1 MAKNPY
7 APYSTQWWQW
17 QSSHPSEELP
27 HDPSVGFPSDD
38 SGKPISTSND
48 SGASYDD
55 FLRLFGGDQDEFTAF
70 LQSLGISDPNKL
82 TDAQRTDFNKQLI
95 DQLIAHQSELDKRKY
110 NESLRDEQR
119 LYDSAMLARLMA
131 SGMSR
136 DAALAMLSGSGGS
149 GGSAAPYTDG
159 TQLAQGLAPSES
171 QLNKIQGDTSIANTV
186 FNGLSAI
193 TGLVNMGFGCAATKA
208 QTAFMKAQNVLT
220 GKQINAFNIASKAF
234 GVLNGVGAAMDAFGS
249 VASAIQAIQQAA
261 ESGDTAAA
269 DFIQSGGIQQ
279 MRDNAPFVSRTLG
292 QLYQDER
299 SSKDYATNFDQLVRK
314 NNADIL
320 LTEADVKSVLKGIEK
335 CEAEINEIVGNT
347 EFVEANKQVCFKQAD
362 YLEEQAKLAKK
373 QGRLIDAQTMLTAA
387 EKLRTDAESM
397 STTLQNQYVDAL
409 QNDTYTDRET
419 GEEVSGLDLMT
430 GTTIQNLFGL
440 ARTLAKTTSSEYID
454 AETTMQ
460 LSNFETITAANIL
473 RTLRANSNIKFANE
487 HPETVSFGWAL
498 EDCGI
503 GSLLRV
509 NSKDAIGSG
518 SFLDPELGQRL
529 MKNANRF
536 RQLHMPLYY

>member
-1 MAKNPY
+1 MQSTNPH
-7 APYSTQWWQW
+7 PKGSTLWWQW
-17 QSSHPSEELP
+17 EVQHRNQTQENEDSQANKGMHGRFN
-27 HDPSVGFPSDD
+27 GFDD
-38 SGKPISTSND
+38 I
-48 SGASYDD
+48 
-55 FLRLFGGDQDEFTAF
+55 LGGSAGDDEFSQF
-70 LQSLGISDPNKL
+70 LKSLGIDDPNDL
-82 TDAQRTDFNKQLI
+82 TDAQRQDWNKQLV
-95 DQLIAHQSELDKRKY
+95 DQLIAYKSELDKRKY
-110 NESLRDEQR
+110 NEQLRDEQR
-119 LYDSAMLARLMA
+119 LYDSPTSLLARLMA

-159 TQLAQGLAPSES
+159 TQIAQGLAPSES

-335 CEAEINEIVGNT
+335 CEAEINEIVANI
-347 EFVEANKQVCFKQAD
+347 EFIEANKQVCFKQAD

-387 EKLRTDAESM
+387 EKLRTDAETM

-409 QNDTYTDRET
+409 QNGSYTDRET
-419 GEEVSGLDLMT
+419 GDEVSGLDLMT

-473 RTLRANSNIKFANE
+473 RTLRANSNIKFTNE

-509 NSKDAIGSG
+509 NSKDAIGSD

-529 MKNANRF
+529 VKNAKRF